1 MFSCL
6 GFSCWPFR
14 RGRTS
19 SVKRSNV
26 RTLREILTFVAQA
39 DDETSDLINSVLQ
52 SIISDLKLRIDEDSL
67 GSSNVTPMQSLMVNQ
82 TLLKRIALVLKRSQC
97 SSFVRALIPNP
108 SSVRHQSSS
117 TETPIHTELDRINA
131 HRDWRYNL
139 FMQFS
144 TVQLELLFQMEAVK
158 NWSTLMVSSRLDCAD
173 DLAVGFPPLYHEH
186 CSNSSPGCIRVASW
200 NLNRFT
206 LAKAK
211 HPGFREVLCLTV
223 LRAHISLLV
232 LQEVACLDVVNVI
245 CSELN
250 NPTLPHIKQWL
261 YRNPPIRTQCWEA
274 ATSIQSVGSMFRSS
288 EFAVFLYDKHS
299 GIRVKRTHLL
309 EPRIA
314 DAIGAVPKRSRVFS
328 RSPCCA
334 LCSVRDERFI
344 LVSVHLKAQG
354 LRRSQVGET
363 SAEVEA
369 MTHLVQ
375 AFNETQPGR
384 THLIIVGDFNL
395 NPDHEAFSGLKD
407 GGLRAVLEGHQP
419 TTVAGVGKANMTT
432 RNLPHFQSS
441 PTAYDNAWILSRKP
455 TSLSSSDF
463 FTGHSGVITNG
474 LRHPL
479 IPDDTGA
486 GANGFLSD
494 HCPIWFDLMIP

>member
-1 MFSCL
+1 M
-6 GFSCWPFR
+6 
-14 RGRTS
+14 
-19 SVKRSNV
+19 
-26 RTLREILTFVAQA
+26 REILTFVAQA
-39 DDETSDLINSVLQ
+39 DDETSDLVNSVLQ
-52 SIISDLKLRIDEDSL
+52 SILLDLIIRSDDVSL
-67 GSSNVTPMQSLMVNQ
+67 GSSNVTIMSCPMVNQ
-82 TLLKRIALVLKRSQC
+82 TILKRIALHLKRNHC
-97 SSFVRALIPNP
+97 SSFVRPLIPNP
-108 SSVRHQSSS
+108 SSMRHLSSS
-117 TETPIHTELDRINA
+117 TETPMQTELDRINTD
-131 HRDWRYNL
+131 HDWRYNL
-139 FMQFS
+139 FMQCS
-144 TVQLELLFQMEAVK
+144 KGQLELLFQMEAVK
-158 NWSTLMVSSRLDCAD
+158 NWSTLMASSRLDCAD
-173 DLAVGFPPLYHEH
+173 DLAIGFPPLYREH
-186 CSNSSPGCIRVASW
+186 CSSSSAGYIRVASW

-211 HPGFREVLCLTV
+211 HPGFREVLCLTI
-223 LRAHISLLV
+223 LRARISLLV
-232 LQEVACLDVVNVI
+232 LQEVASLDVVNVI

-261 YRNPPIRTQCWEA
+261 YRNPPTRTRCWEA
-274 ATSIQSVGSMFRSS
+274 ATSINSVGSMFRSS

-299 GIRVKRTHLL
+299 GIRIKRTHLL

-314 DAIGAVPKRSRVFS
+314 DAIDAVPKRLRVFS

-375 AFNETQPGR
+375 AFNETQPES
-384 THLIIVGDFNL
+384 THLVIIGDFNL
-395 NPDHEAFSGLKD
+395 NPDHKAFSGLKD
-407 GGLRAVLEGHQP
+407 RGLKSVLEGNQP
-419 TTVAGVGKANMTT
+419 TTVAGVGKANMTAGN
-432 RNLPHFQSS
+432 RPHFQSS
-441 PTAYDNAWILSRKP
+441 PMAYDNAWILSRKP
-455 TSLSSSDF
+455 TSLSSSEF
-463 FTGHSGVITNG
+463 FTGHSGVITNC

-494 HCPIWFDLMIP
+494 HCPIWFDLMVP